1 MTFLDYLLEK
11 KALKKDQFKELKEGI
26 EKDSFS
32 LEELILKK
40 KFLDEEEL
48 FKLKS
53 QYYKISLKKF
63 KEEKIPFEVLELI
76 PKESIEFYKILPLSF
91 DKKERIL
98 EIGMVFPED
107 IQAQEALKFLA
118 RQQKFSLKTSL
129 ITLSDFKK
137 YLESYQAPE
146 REVIQALEKLK
157 EEIKVESKQK
167 KVGKEVLEKLVEEAP
182 IIKMV
187 GVILRQAI
195 EGNASDIHIE
205 PTPEKIKIRYRLHG
219 VLYSSLF
226 LPLKI
231 LPAIVARIKIL
242 AGLKIDETRL
252 PQDGRFST
260 TFGDREYDFRVSTF
274 PTNLGEKIAIRIL
287 DPSQGIKSL
296 EELGLRGRNLKI
308 IQETVKKPYGLVLV
322 SGPTGCGKTTTLY
335 SLLQILNQEEV
346 NIVTLEDPIEYSLLG
361 INQSQINPQIG
372 YTFARGLRQILR
384 QDPDIIMVGEI
395 RDNETANL
403 AIHAALTG
411 HLVLSTLHTS
421 NVITTIPRLIDMEIK
436 PFLIPPTLILSI
448 NQRLIRTLCSC
459 KKEIKA
465 SKEQENIILTKI
477 ENLSLEI
484 KDKSKA
490 KPPFFIY
497 QAKGCKQCNFR
508 GYSGRIGIY
517 EILIMTDNLA
527 KIILENCAE
536 AEILKEAKG
545 QGMITMFEDGLLKV
559 LDGITSFEEVIRISE
574 ET

>member
-1 MTFLDYLLEK
+1 MTFLDYLFEK
-11 KALKKDQFKELKEGI
+11 KTIKKERLEGLKSET
-26 EKDSFS
+26 EKDSLS

-40 KFLDEEEL
+40 NFLNEEEL

-53 QYYKISLKKF
+53 QYYKIPLKKF
-63 KEEKIPFEVLELI
+63 KDEKIPFEILGFI
-76 PKESIEFYKILPLSF
+76 PKESIEFYKVLPLAF
-91 DKKERIL
+91 DREKRIL
-98 EIGMVFPED
+98 EIGMVYPEN

-118 RQQKFSLKTSL
+118 RQQKFSLKTLL

-157 EEIKVESKQK
+157 EEIKGESKK
-167 KVGKEVLEKLVEEAP
+167 KEVGKETLERLVEEAP

-205 PTPEKIKIRYRLHG
+205 PTSEKIKIRYRLHG
-219 VLYSSLF
+219 ILYPSLF

-231 LPAIVARIKIL
+231 LPAIVARVKIL

-260 TFGDREYDFRVSTF
+260 TFGDRKYDFRVSTF

-287 DPSQGIKSL
+287 DPGQGIRPL
-296 EELGLRGRNLKI
+296 EELGLGGRNLKI
-308 IQETVKKPYGLVLV
+308 IQETIKKPYGFILV

-346 NIVTLEDPIEYSLLG
+346 NVVTLEDPIEYSLSG
-361 INQSQINPQIG
+361 INQSQVNPQIG

-384 QDPDIIMVGEI
+384 QDPDIVMVGEI
-395 RDNETANL
+395 RDNETAGL

-421 NVITTIPRLIDMEIK
+421 NVVAIIPRLIDMEIK
-436 PFLIPPTLILSI
+436 PFLIPPTLILGI
-448 NQRLIRTLCSC
+448 NQRLIRTLCPC
-459 KKEIKA
+459 KEKVKA

-477 ENLSLEI
+477 ENLTSEI
-484 KDKSKA
+484 KDKSKI

-497 QAKGCKQCNFR
+497 QAKGCKKCNFK
-508 GYSGRIGIY
+508 GYSGRTGIY
-517 EILIMTDNLA
+517 EILVMTDNLA
-527 KIILENCAE
+527 KVILENCTE
-536 AEILKEAKG
+536 AEILKELRN

-559 LDGITSFEEVIRISE
+559 LEGITSFEEVIRISE
-574 ET
+574 EV